1 MFRVVGKVQGSNM
14 KERWYSGY
22 FLGKRAGS
30 EENLVMTSTGSVV
43 RARAIR
49 EMHRPLLLA
58 DLDVITGTPH
68 DPIGTIRAGH
78 RDEARGG
85 ELAEEVPEDAEA
97 GSNPK
102 RVQITKEAVNKFG
115 GTPGCLKCRGVVSGD
130 RTYQFV
136 HHSPEC
142 RTRMED
148 LMRRDDQ
155 FARKVEAAEER
166 QKKRIAEVLEKKD
179 QEAAKRAE
187 AARRDA
193 ARVPPEVVPPEVP
206 PHDAQGDPGPQ
217 DPHGGPGVSSK
228 RDSYGGGASSSGLE
242 ETERGNKKRRTEE
255 EEDPEIEQEGGDPDM
270 GVPLAT
276 EETADPSRKREAAEA
291 DETEPRSRR
300 PRLEKLEGLND
311 SGYEFDVCE
320 IFSPPR
326 VCSLAG
332 KLNLIGG
339 YSIDKVHVDAFT
351 NQSWDLTKPRDQ
363 SQLWGLLR
371 RRPARML
378 ILSPP
383 CTTFSCLQRLRK
395 TEMDPKIKKEGID
408 LLKVAV
414 KAAHLQ
420 LKSGGL
426 FIFEHPRDASSWQ
439 EKCLTELAAKP
450 GVQTLIL
457 DQCMYGLT
465 SQDREGVAPARKCTR
480 ILTNVCG
487 AESS

>member
-14 KERWYSGY
+14 KERWHSGY

-30 EENLVMTSTGSVV
+30 EDNLVMTSTGSVV

-58 DLDVITGTPH
+58 DLDVIIGTPH

-228 RDSYGGGASSSGLE
+228 RDSYGGGGLRPPGSRRLSVVTRSE
-242 ETERGNKKRRTEE
+242 GPRKRRTRRS
-255 EEDPEIEQEGGDPDM
+255 
-270 GVPLAT
+270 
-276 EETADPSRKREAAEA
+276 SRKAVIPTWEYLS
-291 DETEPRSRR
+291 PQRR
-300 PRLEKLEGLND
+300 QRTRLESVRQLRQMRL
-311 SGYEFDVCE
+311 
-320 IFSPPR
+320 SPGQGD
-326 VCSLAG
+326 LASRSW
-332 KLNLIGG
+332 K
-339 YSIDKVHVDAFT
+339 AWMTAAT
-351 NQSWDLTKPRDQ
+351 NSMYVKYF
-363 SQLWGLLR
+363 LR
-371 RRPARML
+371 RVFAL
-378 ILSPP
+378 WLVS
-383 CTTFSCLQRLRK
+383 
-395 TEMDPKIKKEGID
+395 
-408 LLKVAV
+408 
-414 KAAHLQ
+414 
-420 LKSGGL
+420 
-426 FIFEHPRDASSWQ
+426 
-439 EKCLTELAAKP
+439 
-450 GVQTLIL
+450 
-457 DQCMYGLT
+457 
-465 SQDREGVAPARKCTR
+465 
-480 ILTNVCG
+480 
-487 AESS
+487 